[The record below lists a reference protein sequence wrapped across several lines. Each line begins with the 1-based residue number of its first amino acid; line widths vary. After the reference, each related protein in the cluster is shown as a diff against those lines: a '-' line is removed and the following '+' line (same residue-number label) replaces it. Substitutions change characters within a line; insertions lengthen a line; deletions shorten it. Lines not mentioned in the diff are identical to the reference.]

1 MQNVMKNKFTKQK
14 ELFLHKKKKKKKTR
28 KTRPLVSMRGKSSL
42 SLKYRREAYPIR

>member
-14 ELFLHKKKKKKKTR
+14 ELFLHKKKKKNR
-28 KTRPLVSMRGKSSL
+28 KTRPLVSMRGKSFL